1 MGDLN
6 TLIQRGLLACLCTY
20 APTVAAQSSL
30 AASEIVKRSENAQS
44 AYASLK
50 GGDDAYRSADYAT
63 AVQKYA
69 EAISN
74 LPKNANATRGLR
86 VSAVQ
91 RFSQASLVRAQEL
104 KRVGKYDEIQTLL
117 DEVDKVDPNNFGVS
131 QFRKKMDSPIRT
143 NPSLTAEHT
152 RNVDKVRR
160 LLYEAQGFYDT
171 GQFDRAEMTYE
182 DILRI
187 DKYNKAARRGM
198 EKVDQVRA
206 EYGNSARDQARAVAM
221 QDVDAAWEDSSHL
234 NLEVPIIDQQGE
246 GVQGTQNA
254 SLVGKLNNI
263 MVPSVDLQDTSLEEA
278 LDFLRVASRVND
290 VGTIDENAKGLDFIM
305 QLGSPDNPK
314 VQAVNQ
320 ARIDV
325 YLRNV
330 PLLQALKVITEASG
344 TQYRI
349 DEFAV
354 VIYPRGAA
362 NPTLIRRDFRVP
374 PNFLASSALSGT
386 GGGGDDPF
394 ATPEAGSGSLIA
406 KRLSAA
412 EKLKSFGLPFP
423 EGATAS
429 FSGGVLSVRNT
440 AENLE
445 FVADIVNTVA
455 SQEPIGVVIR
465 TTIIDISQTNLQE
478 MGFDT
483 MLNELN
489 VGSNYKLTGGTTGSG
504 TSITDMI
511 GGHPVSSGLRS
522 GDLAGG
528 TDSLDAV
535 LNRTA
540 PPTASGAFSSSSLGG
555 GTSSLTVPTGSGGG
569 TTRAPGVLSF
579 RAVIDGDGH
588 ELLMR
593 GFDQKKGQ
601 DVMVR
606 PEVITRSGQNAE
618 IASIQEFTYPTEFEP
633 PEIPNSV
640 GSGQGVVTPATPTSF
655 EVKNLG
661 VLLEVLPEVSA
672 DRQFIEVAVKPTIR
686 EFEGFVNY
694 GTPIVG
700 SSTSTNFDFTT
711 GVLSQS
717 GNVGV
722 LTNNDILVP
731 LFKEVTTNTNVVV
744 QNGHT
749 VVIGGLLTES
759 RKKVEDKVPLLG
771 DLPWVGRFFQSNAME
786 SEARNVI
793 IMLNVELVDAAGNP
807 YRNR

>member
-1 MGDLN
+1 MSS
-6 TLIQRGLLACLCTY
+6 Y
-20 APTVAAQSSL
+20 APMVAAQSSL
-30 AASEIVKRSENAQS
+30 AASEIVKRSENAQG

-50 GGDDAYRSADYAT
+50 SGDDAYRAADYAT

-74 LPKNANATRGLR
+74 LPMNALATRGLR

-104 KRVGKYDEIQTLL
+104 QRSGQYDEIQVLL
-117 DEVDKVDPNNFGVS
+117 DEVDRVDPDNFGVS
-131 QFRKKMDSPIRT
+131 QFRKKMDDPIRT

-160 LLYEAQGFYDT
+160 LLYEAQGYYDL
-171 GQFDRAEMTYE
+171 GLYDRAEMTYE
-182 DILRI
+182 DVLRI
-187 DKYNKAARRGM
+187 DKFNKAARRGM
-198 EKVDQVRA
+198 ERVSHAISQ
-206 EYGNSARDQARAVAM
+206 YGTSARDQARSEVL
-221 QDVDAAWEDSSHL
+221 QDVDAAWEDRSRL
-234 NLEVPIIDQQGE
+234 NLEVPLLNEQTEGGQGP
-246 GVQGTQNA
+246 QNET
-254 SLVGKLNNI
+254 LVGKLNTI
-263 MVPSVDLQDTSLEEA
+263 MVPSVDLQDASLDES
-278 LDFLRVASRVND
+278 LDFLRIASRAND
-290 VGTIDENAKGLDFIM
+290 TASVEQSAKGLDFIL

-320 ARIDV
+320 ARINV
-325 YLRNV
+325 NLRNV
-330 PLLQALKVITEASG
+330 SLQQALKVITEATG

-354 VIYPRGAA
+354 VIYPTGAA
-362 NPTLIRRDFRVP
+362 DPTLIRRDFRVP
-374 PNFLASSALSGT
+374 ANFLSSSALNGT

-406 KRLSAA
+406 KRLNAT
-412 EKLKSFGLPFP
+412 EKLKSLGLPFP

-429 FSGGVLSVRNT
+429 FNGGVLSVRNT

-445 FVADIVNTVA
+445 YVAEIVNTVA
-455 SQEPIGVVIR
+455 SQEPIGVVIK
-465 TTIIDISQTNLQE
+465 TTVIDISQTDFEEL
-478 MGFDT
+478 GFDSII
-483 MLNELN
+483 NELN
-489 VGSNYKLTGGTTGSG
+489 VGSNYKLSGGTTGSG
-504 TSITDMI
+504 TAITDTI
-511 GGHPVSSGLRS
+511 GGNPASSGLRI
-522 GDLAGG
+522 GELTGG
-528 TDSLDAV
+528 TDSLDAII
-535 LNRTA
+535 NRTA
-540 PPTASGAFSSSSLGG
+540 PPTASGAFASSGGAASSSI
-555 GTSSLTVPTGSGGG
+555 TAPTGGGGG
-569 TTRAPGVLSF
+569 TTRSPGVLSF
-579 RAVIDGDGH
+579 RALIDENAH
-588 ELLMR
+588 ELLIR
-593 GFDQKKGQ
+593 GFDQKKGA

-640 GSGQGVVTPATPTSF
+640 GAGESVVTPATPTSF

-661 VLLEVLPEVSA
+661 VMLEVLPEVSA

-700 SSTSTNFDFTT
+700 SSTSTSFDIA
-711 GVLSQS
+711 GGILSQS

-722 LTNNDILVP
+722 LTTNDILVP
-731 LFKEVTTNTNVVV
+731 VFKEVTTNTNVVV

-749 VVIGGLLTES
+749 IVIGGLLTES
-759 RKKVEDKVPLLG
+759 RKKVEDRVPILG
-771 DLPWVGRFFQSNAME
+771 DIPWFGRFFQTNALE
-786 SEARNVI
+786 SESRHVI
-793 IMLNVELVDAAGNP
+793 IMVNVELVDAAGKP

>member
-6 TLIQRGLLACLCTY
+6 TFIQRGLLACMFTY

-30 AASEIVKRSENAQS
+30 AASEIVKRSENAQG

-50 GGDDAYRSADYAT
+50 SGDDAYRSADYAT

-74 LPKNANATRGLR
+74 LPMNAVATRGLR

-104 KRVGKYDEIQTLL
+104 QRSGKYDEIQVLL
-117 DEVDKVDPNNFGVS
+117 DEVDKVDPDNFGVS
-131 QFRKKMDSPIRT
+131 QFRKKMDDPIRT

-152 RNVDKVRR
+152 GNVDKVRR
-160 LLYEAQGFYDT
+160 LLNEAQGFYDL
-171 GQFDRAEMTYE
+171 GLYDRAEMTYE
-182 DILRI
+182 DVLRI
-187 DKYNKAARRGM
+187 DKFNKAARRGM
-198 EKVDQVRA
+198 ERVSHA
-206 EYGNSARDQARAVAM
+206 ISEYGTAARDQARSEALR
-221 QDVDAAWEDSSHL
+221 DVDAAWGDRAHL
-234 NLEVPIIDQQGE
+234 NLEVPLINEQTE
-246 GVQGTQNA
+246 GVEGLQNET
-254 SLVGKLNNI
+254 LVGKLNTI
-263 MVPSVDLQDTSLEEA
+263 MVPSVDLQDANLDEA
-278 LDFLRVASRVND
+278 LDFLRIASRAND
-290 VGTIDENAKGLDFIM
+290 VGSAGQSAKGLDFIL

-320 ARIDV
+320 ARINV

-330 PLLQALKVITEASG
+330 PLQQVLKVITEATG

-354 VIYPRGAA
+354 VIYPTGAA
-362 NPTLIRRDFRVP
+362 DPTLIRRDFRVP
-374 PNFLASSALSGT
+374 ANFLSSSALNGT
-386 GGGGDDPF
+386 GGGSDDPF

-406 KRLSAA
+406 KRLNAT
-412 EKLKSFGLPFP
+412 EKLKSLGLPFP

-429 FSGGVLSVRNT
+429 FNGGVLSVRNT

-445 FVADIVNTVA
+445 YVAEIVNIVA
-455 SQEPIGVVIR
+455 SQEPIGVVIK
-465 TTIIDISQTNLQE
+465 TTVIDISQTDFEEL
-478 MGFDT
+478 GFDSII
-483 MLNELN
+483 NEVN
-489 VGSNYKLTGGTTGSG
+489 VGSNYKLSGGTTGSG
-504 TSITDMI
+504 TAITDMI
-511 GGHPVSSGLRS
+511 GGNPTSSGLRI
-522 GDLAGG
+522 GELTGG
-528 TDSLDAV
+528 TDSLDAII
-535 LNRTA
+535 NRTA
-540 PPTASGAFSSSSLGG
+540 PPTASGAFSSSGG
-555 GTSSLTVPTGSGGG
+555 AGSSSVTAPTGGRGG
-569 TTRAPGVLSF
+569 TTRSPGVLSF
-579 RAVIDGDGH
+579 RALIDENVH

-593 GFDQKKGQ
+593 GFDQKKGA

-640 GSGQGVVTPATPTSF
+640 GSGQSVVTPATPTSF

-661 VLLEVLPEVSA
+661 VMLEVLPEVSA

-700 SSTSTNFDFTT
+700 SSTSTSFDIA
-711 GVLSQS
+711 GGLLSQS

-722 LTNNDILVP
+722 LTTNDILVP
-731 LFKEVTTNTNVVV
+731 IFKEVTTNTNVVV
-744 QNGHT
+744 QNGQT
-749 VVIGGLLTES
+749 IVIGGLLTES
-759 RKKVEDKVPLLG
+759 RKKVEDKLPILG
-771 DLPWVGRFFQSNAME
+771 DIPWFGRFFQTNALE
-786 SEARNVI
+786 SESRHVI
-793 IMLNVELVDAAGNP
+793 IMLNVELVDAAGEP

>member
-6 TLIQRGLLACLCTY
+6 TFIQRGLLVCMSSY
-20 APTVAAQSSL
+20 APMVAAQSSL
-30 AASEIVKRSENAQS
+30 AASEIVKRSENAQG

-50 GGDDAYRSADYAT
+50 SGDDAYRAADYAT

-74 LPKNANATRGLR
+74 LPMNALATRGLR

-104 KRVGKYDEIQTLL
+104 QRSGQYDEIQVLL
-117 DEVDKVDPNNFGVS
+117 DEVDRVDPDNFGVS
-131 QFRKKMDSPIRT
+131 QFRKKMDDPIRT

-160 LLYEAQGFYDT
+160 LLYEAQGYYDL
-171 GQFDRAEMTYE
+171 GLYDRAEMTYE
-182 DILRI
+182 DVLRI
-187 DKYNKAARRGM
+187 DKFNKAARRGM
-198 EKVDQVRA
+198 ERVSHAISQ
-206 EYGNSARDQARAVAM
+206 YGTSARNQARSEVL
-221 QDVDAAWEDSSHL
+221 QDVDAAWEDRSRL
-234 NLEVPIIDQQGE
+234 NLEVPLLNEQTEGGQGP
-246 GVQGTQNA
+246 QNET
-254 SLVGKLNNI
+254 LVGKLNTI
-263 MVPSVDLQDTSLEEA
+263 MVPSVDLQDASLDES
-278 LDFLRVASRVND
+278 LDFLRIASRAND
-290 VGTIDENAKGLDFIM
+290 TASVEQSAKGLDFIL

-320 ARIDV
+320 ARINV
-325 YLRNV
+325 NLRNV
-330 PLLQALKVITEASG
+330 SLQQALKVITEATG

-354 VIYPRGAA
+354 VIYPTGAA
-362 NPTLIRRDFRVP
+362 DPTLIRRDFRVP
-374 PNFLASSALSGT
+374 ANFLSSSALNGT

-406 KRLSAA
+406 KRLNAT
-412 EKLKSFGLPFP
+412 EKLKSLGLPFP

-429 FSGGVLSVRNT
+429 FNGGVLSVRNT

-445 FVADIVNTVA
+445 YVAEIVNTVA
-455 SQEPIGVVIR
+455 SQEPIGVVIK
-465 TTIIDISQTNLQE
+465 TTVIDISQTDFEEL
-478 MGFDT
+478 GFDSII
-483 MLNELN
+483 NELN
-489 VGSNYKLTGGTTGSG
+489 VGSNYKLSGGTTGSG
-504 TSITDMI
+504 TAITDTI
-511 GGHPVSSGLRS
+511 GGNPASSGLRI
-522 GDLAGG
+522 GELTGG
-528 TDSLDAV
+528 TDSLDAII
-535 LNRTA
+535 NRTA
-540 PPTASGAFSSSSLGG
+540 PPTASGAFASSGGAASSSI
-555 GTSSLTVPTGSGGG
+555 TAPTGGGGG
-569 TTRAPGVLSF
+569 TTRSPGVLSF
-579 RAVIDGDGH
+579 RALIDENAH
-588 ELLMR
+588 ELLIR
-593 GFDQKKGQ
+593 GFDQKKGA

-640 GSGQGVVTPATPTSF
+640 GAGESVVTPATPTSF

-661 VLLEVLPEVSA
+661 VMLEVLPEVSA

-700 SSTSTNFDFTT
+700 SSTSTSFDIA
-711 GVLSQS
+711 GGILSQS

-722 LTNNDILVP
+722 LTTNDILVP
-731 LFKEVTTNTNVVV
+731 VFKEVTTNTNVVV

-749 VVIGGLLTES
+749 IVIGGLLTES
-759 RKKVEDKVPLLG
+759 RKKVEDRVPILG
-771 DLPWVGRFFQSNAME
+771 DIPWFGRFFQTNALE
-786 SEARNVI
+786 SESRHVI
-793 IMLNVELVDAAGNP
+793 IMVNVELVDAAGKP

>member
-6 TLIQRGLLACLCTY
+6 TFIQRGLLVCMSSY
-20 APTVAAQSSL
+20 APMVAAQSSL
-30 AASEIVKRSENAQS
+30 AASEIVKRSENAQG

-50 GGDDAYRSADYAT
+50 SGDDAYRAADYAT

-74 LPKNANATRGLR
+74 LPMNALATRGLR

-104 KRVGKYDEIQTLL
+104 QRSGQYDEIQVLL
-117 DEVDKVDPNNFGVS
+117 DEVDRVDPDNFGVS
-131 QFRKKMDSPIRT
+131 QFRKKMDDPIRT

-160 LLYEAQGFYDT
+160 LLYEAQGYYDL
-171 GQFDRAEMTYE
+171 GLYDRAEMTYE
-182 DILRI
+182 DVLRI
-187 DKYNKAARRGM
+187 DKFNKAARRGM
-198 EKVDQVRA
+198 ERVSHAISQ
-206 EYGNSARDQARAVAM
+206 YGTSARDQARSEVL
-221 QDVDAAWEDSSHL
+221 QDVDAAWEDRSRL
-234 NLEVPIIDQQGE
+234 NLEVPLLNEQTEGGQGP
-246 GVQGTQNA
+246 QNET
-254 SLVGKLNNI
+254 LVGKLNTI
-263 MVPSVDLQDTSLEEA
+263 MVPSVDLQDASLDES
-278 LDFLRVASRVND
+278 LDFLRIASRAND
-290 VGTIDENAKGLDFIM
+290 TARVEQSAKGLDFIL

-320 ARIDV
+320 ARINV
-325 YLRNV
+325 NLRNV
-330 PLLQALKVITEASG
+330 SLQQALKVITEATG

-354 VIYPRGAA
+354 VIYPTGAA
-362 NPTLIRRDFRVP
+362 DPTLIRRDFRVP
-374 PNFLASSALSGT
+374 ANFLSSSALNGT

-406 KRLSAA
+406 KRLNAT
-412 EKLKSFGLPFP
+412 EKLKSLGLPFP

-429 FSGGVLSVRNT
+429 FNGGVLSVRNT

-445 FVADIVNTVA
+445 YVAEIVNTVA
-455 SQEPIGVVIR
+455 SQEPIGVVIK
-465 TTIIDISQTNLQE
+465 TTVIDISQTDFEEL
-478 MGFDT
+478 GFDSII
-483 MLNELN
+483 NELN
-489 VGSNYKLTGGTTGSG
+489 VGSNYKLSGGTTGSG
-504 TSITDMI
+504 TAITDTI
-511 GGHPVSSGLRS
+511 GGNPASSGLRI
-522 GDLAGG
+522 GELTGG
-528 TDSLDAV
+528 TDSLDAII
-535 LNRTA
+535 NRTA
-540 PPTASGAFSSSSLGG
+540 PPTASGAFASSGGAASSSI
-555 GTSSLTVPTGSGGG
+555 TAPTGGGGG
-569 TTRAPGVLSF
+569 TTRSPGVLSF
-579 RAVIDGDGH
+579 RALIDENAH
-588 ELLMR
+588 ELLIR
-593 GFDQKKGQ
+593 GFDQKKGA

-640 GSGQGVVTPATPTSF
+640 GAGESVVTPATPTSF

-661 VLLEVLPEVSA
+661 VMLEVLPEVSA

-700 SSTSTNFDFTT
+700 SSTSTSFDIA
-711 GVLSQS
+711 GGILSQS

-722 LTNNDILVP
+722 LTTNDILVP
-731 LFKEVTTNTNVVV
+731 VFKEVTTNTNVVV

-749 VVIGGLLTES
+749 IVIGGLLTES
-759 RKKVEDKVPLLG
+759 RKKVEDRVPILG
-771 DLPWVGRFFQSNAME
+771 DIPWFGRFFQTNALE
-786 SEARNVI
+786 SESRHVI
-793 IMLNVELVDAAGNP
+793 IMVNVELVDAAGKP

>member
-6 TLIQRGLLACLCTY
+6 TFIQRGLLACMFTY

-30 AASEIVKRSENAQS
+30 AASEIVKRSENAQG

-50 GGDDAYRSADYAT
+50 SGDDAYRSADYAT

-74 LPKNANATRGLR
+74 LPMNAVATRGLR

-104 KRVGKYDEIQTLL
+104 QRSGKYDEVQVLL
-117 DEVDKVDPNNFGVS
+117 DEVDKVDPDNFGVS
-131 QFRKKMDSPIRT
+131 QFRKKMDDPIRT

-160 LLYEAQGFYDT
+160 LLLEAQGYYDL
-171 GQFDRAEMTYE
+171 GLYDRAEMTYE

-187 DKYNKAARRGM
+187 DKFNKAARRGM
-198 EKVDQVRA
+198 ERVSHA
-206 EYGNSARDQARAVAM
+206 ISEYGTAARDQARSEALR
-221 QDVDAAWEDSSHL
+221 DVDAAWEDRSQLS
-234 NLEVPIIDQQGE
+234 LEVPLINEQTE
-246 GVQGTQNA
+246 GVQGLQNET
-254 SLVGKLNNI
+254 LVGKLNTI
-263 MVPSVDLQDTSLEEA
+263 MVPSVDLQGASLDEA
-278 LDFLRVASRVND
+278 LDFLRIASRAND
-290 VGTIDENAKGLDFIM
+290 TGSVDQNAKGLDFIL

-320 ARIDV
+320 ARINV

-330 PLLQALKVITEASG
+330 PLQQALKVITEATG

-354 VIYPRGAA
+354 VIYPTGAA
-362 NPTLIRRDFRVP
+362 DPTLIRRDFRVP
-374 PNFLASSALSGT
+374 ANFLSSSALNGT
-386 GGGGDDPF
+386 GGGSDDPF

-406 KRLSAA
+406 KRLNAT
-412 EKLKSFGLPFP
+412 EKLKSLGLPFP

-429 FSGGVLSVRNT
+429 FNGGVLSVRNT

-445 FVADIVNTVA
+445 YVAEIVNTVA
-455 SQEPIGVVIR
+455 SQEPIGVVIK
-465 TTIIDISQTNLQE
+465 TTVIDISQTDFEEL
-478 MGFDT
+478 GFDSII
-483 MLNELN
+483 NELN
-489 VGSNYKLTGGTTGSG
+489 VGSNYKLSGGTTGSG
-504 TSITDMI
+504 TAITDTI
-511 GGHPVSSGLRS
+511 GGNPASSGIRIGELT
-522 GDLAGG
+522 GG
-528 TDSLDAV
+528 TDSLDAII
-535 LNRTA
+535 NRTA
-540 PPTASGAFSSSSLGG
+540 PPTASGSFASSGGTGSSSV
-555 GTSSLTVPTGSGGG
+555 TAPTGGGGG
-569 TTRAPGVLSF
+569 TTRSPGVLSF
-579 RAVIDGDGH
+579 RALIDENAH

-593 GFDQKKGQ
+593 GFDQKKGA

-640 GSGQGVVTPATPTSF
+640 GSGQSVVTPATPTSF

-661 VLLEVLPEVSA
+661 VMLEVLPEVSA

-700 SSTSTNFDFTT
+700 SSTSTSFDIA
-711 GVLSQS
+711 GGLLSQS

-722 LTNNDILVP
+722 LTTNDILVP
-731 LFKEVTTNTNVVV
+731 IFKEVTTNTNVVV

-749 VVIGGLLTES
+749 IVIGGLLTES
-759 RKKVEDKVPLLG
+759 HKKVEDRVPILG
-771 DLPWVGRFFQSNAME
+771 DIPWFGRFFQTNALE
-786 SEARNVI
+786 SESRHVI
-793 IMLNVELVDAAGNP
+793 IMLNVELVDAAGEP

>member
-6 TLIQRGLLACLCTY
+6 TFIQRGLLVCMSSY
-20 APTVAAQSSL
+20 APMVAAQSSL
-30 AASEIVKRSENAQS
+30 AASEIVKRSENAQG

-50 GGDDAYRSADYAT
+50 SGDDAYRAADYAT

-74 LPKNANATRGLR
+74 LPMNALATRGLR

-104 KRVGKYDEIQTLL
+104 QRSGQYDEIQVLL
-117 DEVDKVDPNNFGVS
+117 DEVDRVDPDNFGVS
-131 QFRKKMDSPIRT
+131 QFRKKMDDPIRT

-160 LLYEAQGFYDT
+160 LLYEAQGYYDL
-171 GQFDRAEMTYE
+171 GLYDRAEMTYE
-182 DILRI
+182 DVLRI
-187 DKYNKAARRGM
+187 DKFNKAARRGM
-198 EKVDQVRA
+198 ERVSHAISQ
-206 EYGNSARDQARAVAM
+206 YGTSARDQARSEVL
-221 QDVDAAWEDSSHL
+221 QDVDAAWEDRSSL
-234 NLEVPIIDQQGE
+234 NLEVPLLNEQTEGGQGP
-246 GVQGTQNA
+246 QNET
-254 SLVGKLNNI
+254 LVGKLNTI
-263 MVPSVDLQDTSLEEA
+263 MVPSVDLQDASLDES
-278 LDFLRVASRVND
+278 LDFLRIASRAND
-290 VGTIDENAKGLDFIM
+290 TASVEQSAKGLDFIL

-320 ARIDV
+320 ARINV
-325 YLRNV
+325 NLRNV
-330 PLLQALKVITEASG
+330 SLQQALKVITEATG

-354 VIYPRGAA
+354 VIYPTGAA
-362 NPTLIRRDFRVP
+362 DPTLIRRDFRVP
-374 PNFLASSALSGT
+374 ANFLSSSALNGT

-406 KRLSAA
+406 KRLNAT
-412 EKLKSFGLPFP
+412 EKLKSLGLPFP

-429 FSGGVLSVRNT
+429 FNGGVLSVRNT

-445 FVADIVNTVA
+445 YVAEIVNTVA
-455 SQEPIGVVIR
+455 SQEPIGVVIK
-465 TTIIDISQTNLQE
+465 TTVIDISQTDFEEL
-478 MGFDT
+478 GFDSII
-483 MLNELN
+483 NELN
-489 VGSNYKLTGGTTGSG
+489 VGSNYKLSGGTTGSG
-504 TSITDMI
+504 TAITDTI
-511 GGHPVSSGLRS
+511 GGNPASSGLRI
-522 GDLAGG
+522 GELTGG
-528 TDSLDAV
+528 TDSLDAII
-535 LNRTA
+535 NRTA
-540 PPTASGAFSSSSLGG
+540 PPTASGAFASSGGAASSSI
-555 GTSSLTVPTGSGGG
+555 TAPTGGGGG
-569 TTRAPGVLSF
+569 TTRSPGVLSF
-579 RAVIDGDGH
+579 RALIDENAH
-588 ELLMR
+588 ELLIR
-593 GFDQKKGQ
+593 GFDQKKGA

-640 GSGQGVVTPATPTSF
+640 GAGESVVTPATPTSF

-661 VLLEVLPEVSA
+661 VMLEVLPEVSA

-700 SSTSTNFDFTT
+700 SSTSTSFDIA
-711 GVLSQS
+711 GGILSQS

-722 LTNNDILVP
+722 LTTNDILVP
-731 LFKEVTTNTNVVV
+731 VFKEVTTNTNVVV

-749 VVIGGLLTES
+749 IVIGGLLTES
-759 RKKVEDKVPLLG
+759 RKKVEDRVPILG
-771 DLPWVGRFFQSNAME
+771 DIPWFGRFFQTNALE
-786 SEARNVI
+786 SESRHVI
-793 IMLNVELVDAAGNP
+793 IMVNVELVDAAGKP